1 MFAIKQKELNILPIR
16 LKFIYNDLMLF
27 YKIVYK
33 FVPVSLPGYI
43 TVCQPEGSRYTR
55 RNAQIHDMTDI
66 STYKSSIV
74 PCTDAFRY
82 SFFYRTMLRWNSLPV
97 DVRQSDYISK
107 FKVNVIKHLW
117 TADNDWPD

>member
-1 MFAIKQKELNILPIR
+1 
-16 LKFIYNDLMLF
+16 MLF
-27 YKIVYK
+27 YKIVNK

-74 PCTDAFRY
+74 PCSNAFRD
-82 SFFYRTMLRWNSLPV
+82 SFFYRSMIRWNDLPV
-97 DVRQSDYISK
+97 IVRQSECISG
-107 FKVNVIKHLW
+107 FKSSLTKHLW
-117 TADNDWPD
+117 TAADDDWPD